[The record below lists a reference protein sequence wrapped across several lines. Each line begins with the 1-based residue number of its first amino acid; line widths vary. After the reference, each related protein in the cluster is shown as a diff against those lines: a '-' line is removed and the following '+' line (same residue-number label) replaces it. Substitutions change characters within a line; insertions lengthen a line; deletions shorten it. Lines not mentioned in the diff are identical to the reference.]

1 MKETLRILYLI
12 DHLESNYP
20 RDQNYIIKFMIE
32 QGHEVEVITAMDYRF
47 KIYDSLLFPTARI
60 LRYPTA
66 FKVRR
71 ANIYIHPYIVRE
83 LFRSFDVAHSFTFFT
98 FSSILGVF
106 ARANIKVIRSEIGQP
121 HGLNF
126 IKAKR
131 GVYSALVHIYK
142 RDYSYV
148 TAYNH
153 LEAKSLELL
162 GFPKSKI
169 VLLPPMIDF
178 KMFASLRKP
187 PGRILN
193 IGVIG
198 RISLEKGIHRIVPI
212 VKELIKNTQSTSHKF
227 RLILAG
233 RADEGKYANAI
244 LSSLQKLLDSRF
256 IYLGEVAPPYRFYKM
271 VDIVIVP
278 SLTETGAIAVLEAMA
293 AGKCVIASNIY
304 PINLYISHGIN
315 GFLFNNFHEATEILR
330 GILEGSVKIGTVS
343 AKAQEYA
350 KNHDYRIICKV
361 LEQVYRRGLT
371 R

>member
-1 MKETLRILYLI
+1 
-12 DHLESNYP
+12 
-20 RDQNYIIKFMIE
+20 
-32 QGHEVEVITAMDYRF
+32 MDYRF
-47 KIYDSLLFPTARI
+47 KIYDSLFFPTARI

-71 ANIYIHPYIVRE
+71 ANIYIHPYIVHE

-121 HGLNF
+121 YGLNF

-142 RDYSYV
+142 RNYSYV

-153 LEAKSLELL
+153 LEAKSLESL

-187 PGRILN
+187 PDHILN

-198 RISLEKGIHRIVPI
+198 RISPEKGIHRIVPI
-212 VKELIKNTQSTSHKF
+212 VKELIKDTQTTSHKF

-233 RADEGKYANAI
+233 RADEEKYASAI
-244 LSSLQKLLDSRF
+244 LSSLQKLLGSRF
-256 IYLGEVAPPYRFYKM
+256 IYLGEVALPYRFYKM

-278 SLTETGAIAVLEAMA
+278 SFTETGAIIVLEAMA
-293 AGKCVIASNIY
+293 AGKCVVTSNIY
-304 PINLYISHGIN
+304 PINLYVSHVIN
-315 GFLFNNFHEATEILR
+315 SFLFNTPSEAAEIISN
-330 GILEGSVKIGTVS
+330 ILAESVNIEHIL

-350 KNHDYRIICKV
+350 KKS
-361 LEQVYRRGLT
+361 
-371 R
+371 

>member
-1 MKETLRILYLI
+1 MKETLKILYLI

-32 QGHEVEVITAMDYRF
+32 QGHEVEVITAMDYIF
-47 KIYDSLLFPTARI
+47 KIYDSLFFPTARI

-71 ANIYIHPYIVRE
+71 ANIYIHPYIVHE
-83 LFRSFDVAHSFTFFT
+83 LFRSFDVVHSFTFFT

-106 ARANIKVIRSEIGQP
+106 ARASIKVIRSEIGQP

-131 GVYSALVHIYK
+131 GVYPALVHIYK
-142 RDYSYV
+142 RNYSYV

-153 LEAKSLELL
+153 LEAKSLESLSI
-162 GFPKSKI
+162 PKSKI

-187 PGRILN
+187 PDHILN

-198 RISLEKGIHRIVPI
+198 RISPEKGIHRIVPI
-212 VKELIKNTQSTSHKF
+212 VKELIKDTQTTSHKF

-233 RADEGKYANAI
+233 RADEGRYASTI
-244 LSSLQKLLDSRF
+244 LSSLQNYLALDLS
-256 IYLGEVAPPYRFYKM
+256 I
-271 VDIVIVP
+271 
-278 SLTETGAIAVLEAMA
+278 
-293 AGKCVIASNIY
+293 
-304 PINLYISHGIN
+304 
-315 GFLFNNFHEATEILR
+315 
-330 GILEGSVKIGTVS
+330 
-343 AKAQEYA
+343 
-350 KNHDYRIICKV
+350 
-361 LEQVYRRGLT
+361 
-371 R
+371 

>member
-1 MKETLRILYLI
+1 MRETLRILYLI
-12 DHLESNYP
+12 DHLETNYP
-20 RDQNYIIKFMIE
+20 RDQNYIIKFMMDR
-32 QGHEVEVITAMDYRF
+32 GHEVEVITTTNRRYQV
-47 KIYDSLLFPTARI
+47 YDALFFPTVRI

-66 FKVRR
+66 FKVRK
-71 ANIYIHPYIVRE
+71 ANIYIHPSILYELLRGFDIV
-83 LFRSFDVAHSFTFFT
+83 HSFTFFT
-98 FSSILGVF
+98 FSSVLGIF
-106 ARANIKVIRSEIGQP
+106 AKANTKVIRSEIGQP

-126 IKAKR
+126 IKAKK
-131 GVYSALVHIYK
+131 GVYSALVHTYK
-142 RDYSYV
+142 RNYSYV

-162 GFPKSKI
+162 GFSKSKI

-187 PGRILN
+187 PDHILN

-198 RISLEKGIHRIVPI
+198 RISPEKGIHRIVPI
-212 VKELIKNTQSTSHKF
+212 VKELIKDTQSTSHRF

-233 RADEGKYANAI
+233 RADEEKYASAV
-244 LSSLQKLLDSRF
+244 LSSLHKLLNSRF
-256 IYLGEVAPPYRFYKM
+256 TCLGEVAPPYRFYKM
-271 VDIVIVP
+271 VDVVIIP

-330 GILEGSVKIGTVS
+330 GILEGSVDMGSVS

-371 R
+371 G

>member
-1 MKETLRILYLI
+1 MRETLRILYLI
-12 DHLESNYP
+12 DRLETSYP
-20 RDQNYIIKFMIE
+20 RDQNYIIKFMMDR
-32 QGHEVEVITAMDYRF
+32 GHEVEAITTMNSKYQM
-47 KIYDSLLFPTARI
+47 YDAHFFPTARI

-66 FKVRR
+66 FRVRK
-71 ANIYIHPYIVRE
+71 ASIYIHPSILHE
-83 LFRSFDVAHSFTFFT
+83 LLRGFDAVHSFTFFT
-98 FSSILGVF
+98 FSSVLGIF
-106 ARANIKVIRSEIGQP
+106 AKANIKVIRSEIGQP
-121 HGLNF
+121 YGLNF
-126 IKAKR
+126 IKAKK
-131 GVYSALVHIYK
+131 GVYSALVHMY
-142 RDYSYV
+142 RRNYSYV

-162 GFPKSKI
+162 GFSKSKI

-178 KMFASLRKP
+178 KMFSSLRKP
-187 PGRILN
+187 PDHVLN

-198 RISLEKGIHRIVPI
+198 RISPEKGIHRIVPI
-212 VKELIKNTQSTSHKF
+212 VKELIKDTQSTSHRF

-233 RADEGKYANAI
+233 RADEEKYASAV
-244 LSSLQKLLDSRF
+244 LSSLHKLLNSRF
-256 IYLGEVAPPYRFYKM
+256 TYLGEVTPPYRFYKM
-271 VDIVIVP
+271 VDVVIIP

-330 GILEGSVKIGTVS
+330 GILEGSVDMGSVS

-371 R
+371 G

>member
-1 MKETLRILYLI
+1 MRETLRILYLI
-12 DHLESNYP
+12 DHLETNYP
-20 RDQNYIIKFMIE
+20 RDQNYIIKFMMDR
-32 QGHEVEVITAMDYRF
+32 GHEVEIITATNRRYQV
-47 KIYDSLLFPTARI
+47 YDALIFPTAKI

-66 FKVRR
+66 FKVRK
-71 ANIYIHPYIVRE
+71 ANIYIHPSILHELLRGFDIV
-83 LFRSFDVAHSFTFFT
+83 HSFTFFT
-98 FSSILGVF
+98 FSSVLGIF
-106 ARANIKVIRSEIGQP
+106 AKANIKVIRSEIGQP

-126 IKAKR
+126 IKAKK

-153 LEAKSLELL
+153 LEAKSLVLL
-162 GFPKSKI
+162 GFSKSKI
-169 VLLPPMIDF
+169 VLLPPVIDF
-178 KMFASLRKP
+178 KMFSSLRKP
-187 PGRILN
+187 PDHILN

-198 RISLEKGIHRIVPI
+198 RISPEKGIHRIVPI
-212 VKELIKNTQSTSHKF
+212 VKELIKDTQSTSHRF

-233 RADEGKYANAI
+233 RADEGKYASAI
-244 LSSLQKLLDSRF
+244 LSSLQKLLGSRF
-256 IYLGEVAPPYRFYKM
+256 TYLGEVASPYRFYKM

-330 GILEGSVKIGTVS
+330 GILEGSVNTGSVS

-361 LEQVYRRGLT
+361 LERVYRRGLT